1 MDVEQARPRPPGTP
15 AAGAVPRGLSETP
28 IVGQIRFA
36 PAAPVKPPASA
47 PVGAPLSAPVRGR
60 VEPPTPDLPL
70 VTVVLDTTWA
80 PAPDLR
86 SPRLIGLREVVESVM
101 ERRDLIAE
109 AALALDRWA
118 AATGIVEIL
127 AVEGVSF
134 WYEAR
139 LRYWMWLLD
148 HILWLAVVD
157 ALVADHPDVR
167 ELVCE
172 PGSDAPLVAAAR
184 WIAAR
189 DGIGFH
195 AGDAGTGAGPPATAA
210 PAGTPRAD
218 RPPAAPPRRPRSL
231 LGRLSWRFRPPVAE
245 RRRRAMMRRL
255 RAIEDDPSRRLL
267 VVQAHARQRI
277 DTRTGSRWMNAYLG
291 PITDRLAGTRLEPF
305 EVDIRARL
313 AAPEAWSRLG
323 GRTLPVDV
331 LGAVSPEPRSD
342 AARAAAGRASAT
354 IRALDAPLEVAGVD
368 LGPAL
373 ADVVAAR
380 TDAVL
385 ARRIDDVRRIR
396 ALLRRV
402 HPAGIL
408 LADEYHRQDWLAA
421 ARAEGLRVAAVQH
434 GVIYRWHTG
443 YVHAARPEHLRLPDR
458 TYVYGSWE
466 RDLLTSVSAYR
477 PDEVVVG
484 GSPRLGLVEPAAI
497 DAAGL
502 RRELGVKPHE
512 RMVVLS
518 GTWGPMYRRF
528 HYPIALARL
537 FDRPLDRVHL
547 VVKLHPSEKDEG
559 PYRQIVENLAAAG
572 GFEPPPV
579 TVVQAVDL
587 YRLLAAADAHLGIH
601 STLLTEAV
609 ATGTPNLLA
618 TGLTSADLLGYVE
631 AGVAVPVRDAADM
644 LAVLDRPREQ
654 VMREVDRAAFLRA
667 HFEPGDAGRRIADD
681 LLGWLP

>member
-1 MDVEQARPRPPGTP
+1 MDIEQARPRPPGTP
-15 AAGAVPRGLSETP
+15 AAGAVRQGLAETP
-28 IVGQIRFA
+28 IVEQIRFVPKA
-36 PAAPVKPPASA
+36 P
-47 PVGAPLSAPVRGR
+47 
-60 VEPPTPDLPL
+60 VEPPAPDRPL
-70 VTVVLDTTWA
+70 ITVVLDTTWA

-86 SPRLIGLREVVESVM
+86 SPRLVGLREVAEGIM

-109 AALALDRWA
+109 AALALDGWA
-118 AATGIVEIL
+118 AATGIVELL

-139 LRYWMWLLD
+139 LRHWMWLVD
-148 HILWLAVVD
+148 HIVWLSVVD
-157 ALVADHPDVR
+157 ALVADHPGVR
-167 ELVCE
+167 ELVCD

-189 DGIGFH
+189 DGLGFRGDETAI
-195 AGDAGTGAGPPATAA
+195 AGGRPATAA
-210 PAGTPRAD
+210 STGAAPAGKPRAD
-218 RPPAAPPRRPRSL
+218 RPLALLPRPPRSL
-231 LGRLSWRFRPPVAE
+231 LGRLRWRLRPPVAE
-245 RRRRAMMRRL
+245 RHRRAMMRRL

-277 DTRTGSRWMNAYLG
+277 DTRTRSRWMNAYLG
-291 PITDRLAGTRLEPF
+291 PIVDRLAGTSLEPF

-313 AAPEAWSRLG
+313 ADPEAWSRLG

-342 AARAAAGRASAT
+342 AARAAAGRAAAA

-443 YVHAARPEHLRLPDR
+443 YVHSSRPEQLRLPNR
-458 TYVYGSWE
+458 TYVYGTWE
-466 RDLLTSVSAYR
+466 RDLLTSVSVYR

-484 GSPRLGLVEPAAI
+484 GSPRLDLVEPAAI

-502 RRELGVKPHE
+502 RRELGVEPHE

-579 TVVQAVDL
+579 TIVQAVDL

-631 AGVAVPVRDAADM
+631 AGVAVPVREAADM
-644 LAVLDRPREQ
+644 LAVLDRPREE
-654 VMREVDRAAFLRA
+654 VMREADRAAFLRA

-681 LLGWLP
+681 LLSWLP